1 MRTLSLFLS
10 TVVTRLEAVTHISL
24 CFGAV
29 PYHRTTEQL
38 VFILRMFW
46 PSYLITG
53 MKNNYINNIEIS
65 NLALFADVS
74 QTEETETVS

>member
-1 MRTLSLFLS
+1 M
-10 TVVTRLEAVTHISL
+10 
-24 CFGAV
+24 
-29 PYHRTTEQL
+29 
-38 VFILRMFW
+38 
-46 PSYLITG
+46 TG